1 MTKIKRIY
9 AYEIIDSRGYP
20 TIEGRLLLDT
30 GVEVNTSVP
39 AGTSIG
45 KYEAVELRD
54 KDQQR
59 FKGMGVLQPV
69 SYINTLIGPKLIGIS
84 PSKLVDIDL
93 WLIKADETKDKSK
106 LGANTTLLIS
116 QLVTKAAAKEQGV
129 SLFRFLNGVYKQLF
143 KSEIKLERIPTPIF
157 SVINGGKHANNDL
170 DFQEFQIIPTS
181 SFQFSKA
188 LQFGV
193 DFFHQLLKV
202 LEYRNASISVGVEG
216 GFTPNFA
223 TNFDALEV
231 IKETIIQM
239 KYQVAVDIFLGLDIA
254 ATHFYKESSYHI
266 KDSAHPLN
274 QTEYYNFIQNLLKK
288 YAPLVIEDPFDQDDW
303 SNWNKLNGIVSK
315 ETYLVGDD
323 LIASSKDR
331 LLRALK
337 EKSCSTLLI
346 KPNQI
351 GTITETLEVIDIA
364 RKNNINY
371 IISQR
376 SGETNDSFI
385 ADLAVGVQSDFV
397 KFGAPS
403 RGERVAKYNRL
414 WEIEREELKK

>member
-143 KSEIKLERIPTPIF
+143 KSEIKL
-157 SVINGGKHANNDL
+157 
-170 DFQEFQIIPTS
+170 
-181 SFQFSKA
+181 
-188 LQFGV
+188 
-193 DFFHQLLKV
+193 
-202 LEYRNASISVGVEG
+202 
-216 GFTPNFA
+216 
-223 TNFDALEV
+223 
-231 IKETIIQM
+231 
-239 KYQVAVDIFLGLDIA
+239 
-254 ATHFYKESSYHI
+254 
-266 KDSAHPLN
+266 
-274 QTEYYNFIQNLLKK
+274 
-288 YAPLVIEDPFDQDDW
+288 
-303 SNWNKLNGIVSK
+303 
-315 ETYLVGDD
+315 
-323 LIASSKDR
+323 
-331 LLRALK
+331 
-337 EKSCSTLLI
+337 
-346 KPNQI
+346 
-351 GTITETLEVIDIA
+351 
-364 RKNNINY
+364 
-371 IISQR
+371 
-376 SGETNDSFI
+376 
-385 ADLAVGVQSDFV
+385 
-397 KFGAPS
+397 
-403 RGERVAKYNRL
+403 
-414 WEIEREELKK
+414 